1 MNRQNKKIYSSLMN
15 RIAIAMMLNQLVMA
29 ILGGMLV
36 VVESILKLTLG
47 EGTLYY
53 MIDGLFECAVYL
65 LAFAIPMN
73 IFNKMNKKSDREIYE
88 PVESE
93 KMPSKF
99 VIFAV
104 GLTLGATVI
113 ASYINF
119 YAVNAIWDYSE
130 FTTANLWSVELNN
143 PCQII
148 IYFAYSA
155 IIPAL
160 AEEYFFRET
169 ICKSLKVYGKG
180 TAIIISATLF
190 SLMHANIEQ
199 ILYAFVAGILLA
211 WIYVE
216 TKNIAIPILV
226 HFLNNGISAL
236 GDIINAVSGSSAR
249 DMYFSLVDP
258 IIIIF
263 AVISLVVLAV
273 YAKKRGWLIEKL
285 ILKPDENGEA
295 VAPLSVK
302 ERVSGFFSTGI
313 VLYTAYALF
322 TMIGLIYLSLVM

>member
-15 RIAIAMMLNQLVMA
+15 RIAIAMMINQLVMA
-29 ILGGMLV
+29 ILGGTLV
-36 VVESILKLTLG
+36 IAESILRYAWG

-53 MIDGLFECAVYL
+53 MFYGLYECAVYL
-65 LAFAIPMN
+65 LAFAIPIN
-73 IFNKMNKKSDREIYE
+73 VFNKMNKNADREIYE
-88 PVESE
+88 PVESA
-93 KMPSKF
+93 KMPTKW
-99 VIFAV
+99 VVFAV
-104 GLTLGATVI
+104 GLTLGATI
-113 ASYINF
+113 LASYINY
-119 YAVNAIWDYSE
+119 YAVNILWDYSE
-130 FTTANLWSVELNN
+130 FTTENLWSVELKN
-143 PCQII
+143 PCQMV

-155 IIPAL
+155 IIPAVV
-160 AEEYFFRET
+160 EEYFFRET
-169 ICKSLKVYGKG
+169 VCKSLKVYGKG
-180 TAIIISATLF
+180 TAIVISATLF

-236 GDIINAVSGSSAR
+236 GDIISATRGSSAR
-249 DMYFSLVDP
+249 DVYFSLVDP

-263 AVISLVVLAV
+263 AVISLVALAV
-273 YAKKRGWLIEKL
+273 YAKKRGCLIDKL

-295 VAPLSVK
+295 VAPLSLK

-313 VLYTAYALF
+313 VLYTIYALF
-322 TMIGLIYLSLVM
+322 TMIGLVYLSAVM